1 MKKSLRKGLSFGLTS
16 GVITTVGL
24 LVGLNSST
32 GSAVAVMGGIVVI
45 AIADA
50 MSDALGIH
58 VSEEA
63 EAVHST
69 REIWA
74 ATLSTFAAKFLV
86 AISFVVPFLLVNL
99 NAAVIISIVWGFV
112 LITGL
117 SAYMAI
123 RQEMK
128 PQWVVLEHIG
138 IGVAVILATHY
149 VGVFVGGYIPGN

>member
-16 GVITTVGL
+16 GVITTLGL

-32 GSAVAVMGGIVVI
+32 HSAIAVIGGIVVI
-45 AIADA
+45 AIADG

-63 EAVHST
+63 EAVHTT

-74 ATLSTFAAKFLV
+74 ATFSTFAAKFVV
-86 AISFVVPFLLVNL
+86 AISFVVPFLVADLDTG
-99 NAAVIISIVWGFV
+99 VIISIVWGFI
-112 LITGL
+112 LITTL
-117 SAYMAI
+117 SAYMAV
-123 RQEMK
+123 RQDMK

-138 IGVAVILATHY
+138 IGVAVILVTHY
-149 VGVFVGGYIPGN
+149 VGIFVGGYIPGN